1 MGLDFGR
8 SDSDK
13 CPQNC
18 IEKIVFSLDGGWGV
32 GGVFR
37 WSYKRVPIPPLCP
50 TPTSCPGHPLLQ
62 QNLLWSPGP
71 LMMAALWLQTFSL
84 LFLLI
89 VSCPGSQAIAPQHL
103 CGSHLVE
110 ALYLVCGDRG
120 FFYTPKRD
128 VDPLL
133 GLLSPK
139 MGGATG
145 TGAGNE
151 VAEFAFK
158 DQMEMLVKR
167 GIVEQCCHKPC
178 NIFDLEN
185 YCN

>member
-1 MGLDFGR
+1 M
-8 SDSDK
+8 
-13 CPQNC
+13 
-18 IEKIVFSLDGGWGV
+18 GV
-32 GGVFR
+32 GGLGACSDGVIKESQSLRSALHPPAAPVILFFSRTSSGLQVRHPVFSVVFMAGTETR
-37 WSYKRVPIPPLCP
+37 LHILGFVR
-50 TPTSCPGHPLLQ
+50 
-62 QNLLWSPGP
+62 PGP

-133 GLLSPK
+133 G
-139 MGGATG
+139 
-145 TGAGNE
+145 
-151 VAEFAFK
+151 
-158 DQMEMLVKR
+158 
-167 GIVEQCCHKPC
+167 EQRELCARVGVFLHV
-178 NIFDLEN
+178 F
-185 YCN
+185 